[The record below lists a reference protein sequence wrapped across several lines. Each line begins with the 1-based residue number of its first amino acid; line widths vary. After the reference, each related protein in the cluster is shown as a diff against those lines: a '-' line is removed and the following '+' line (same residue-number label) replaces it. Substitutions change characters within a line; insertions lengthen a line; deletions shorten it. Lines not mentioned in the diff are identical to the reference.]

1 MIEIAGANSHIIRVG
16 ARARS
21 FSLRLSPPK
30 ILLLGFATVILAGA
44 ILLCLPFASAS
55 GRATDFLTALF
66 TATSAVCVTG
76 LVVVDTAT
84 QWSFWGQVIIMGLI
98 QTGGLSF
105 MTMASLI
112 FLLMGKRIGLRE
124 RILIRESF
132 NQVDVAG
139 MVRLVRAVLFYAFGV
154 EAVFIMVL
162 TARWLS
168 EFSWPRAL
176 WVASFHTVSAFN
188 NAGFDIMGDFRSLS
202 AYVEDPVVN
211 LSISSLFILG
221 GIGFSVAL
229 NLWEWRERR
238 LTTHSRL
245 ALLVTAWLIGVG
257 TLLILL
263 FEWSNTLAPL
273 SGTGKLLGSYFT
285 AVTPRTAGFNTLDTG
300 ALRPATQF
308 LIIMLMFIGASPGST
323 GGGIKTTTFG
333 LLTATVWSQGKG
345 KEDVEL
351 LGRRIPAEQVH
362 KALAVSLL
370 SAALVVTVSL
380 LLALTETADFL
391 TLLFETMSAF
401 GTVGL
406 SMGITPKLTAVGRI
420 FIIGTMYA
428 GRLGPLTLVVALVQ
442 HRKPKTIV
450 RYVED
455 RVLIG

>member
-1 MIEIAGANSHIIRVG
+1 MTELALASYGRL
-16 ARARS
+16 ARS
-21 FSLRLSPPK
+21 LPRRLTGGLTPPK
-30 ILLLGFATVILAGA
+30 VLLLGFATVILAGA
-44 ILLCLPFASAS
+44 LLLCLPLATMS
-55 GRATDFLTALF
+55 GRSAGFLTALF

-76 LVVVDTAT
+76 LVVVDTGT
-84 QWSFWGQVIIMGLI
+84 HWSSWGQLIIMGLI

-132 NQVDVAG
+132 NQIDVAG
-139 MVRLVRAVLFYAFGV
+139 MVRLVRAVLIYAFSV
-154 EAVFIMVL
+154 EAVFALVL
-162 TARWLS
+162 TVRWLP
-168 EFSWPRAL
+168 EFGWPRAL
-176 WVASFHTVSAFN
+176 WVGVFHVVSAFN
-188 NAGFDIMGDFRSLS
+188 NAGFDIMGDFRSMS
-202 AYVEDPVVN
+202 AYVEDPVVS
-211 LSISSLFILG
+211 LSISSMFILG
-221 GIGFSVAL
+221 GIGFSVVL

-245 ALLVTAWLIGVG
+245 ALLVTAWLIGLG

-263 FEWSNTLAPL
+263 LEWSNTLAPL
-273 SGTGKLLGSYFT
+273 SGTGKLLAAYFT
-285 AVTPRTAGFNTLDTG
+285 GATPRTAGFNTLDTS

-308 LIIMLMFIGASPGST
+308 FIIMLMFIGACPGST

-333 LLTATVWSQGKG
+333 LLTATVWSQGAG

-362 KALAVSLL
+362 KALAVALL
-370 SAALVVTVSL
+370 SVGLVVTVSL
-380 LLALTETADFL
+380 LLTLTESAEFL
-391 TLLFETMSAF
+391 TILFETMSAF

-406 SMGITPKLTAVGRI
+406 SMGITPKLTALGRLL
-420 FIIGTMYA
+420 IIGTMYA

-442 HRKPKTIV
+442 HRKGKTLV